1 MAALTKNAISV
12 PGRDRAKQTEI
23 WDHKGY
29 KSQIRN
35 IYKKSKFYKKKSKWP
50 P

>member
-12 PGRDRAKQTEI
+12 MGRERAKRTEI

-29 KSQIRN
+29 KIQVRN
-35 IYKKSKFYKKKSKWP
+35 ILKN
-50 P
+50 